1 MVASRRPLAG
11 VRVRTSFTATFLVAV
26 VLVLAGTGFVL
37 VQERQLRNA
46 ITALTEQHA
55 DELASQ
61 LDSTGLSRNRLERLV
76 RRDEA
81 IVQIVSPDGSVL
93 AASDSI
99 EESPP
104 VVPARPA
111 PGSSS
116 VVYVDNLPEEHDDSY
131 VVVVRGVATANGDA
145 FVITAESLD
154 TVEKATGVVVR
165 LLAIGLPV
173 VVVLV
178 GLISYWLTG
187 LALAPVRQMRNR
199 VADITARDRSARVP
213 VSPAGD
219 EITRLAETMN
229 EMLERLEAASARQ
242 RRFVADASHELR
254 SPLTAIRTSQ
264 EISLAHPTNT
274 DWPGTSRDTLAELER
289 LEHLVAD
296 LLLLA
301 RFDDNDPRQT
311 IVDVDLDDIVQTEA
325 ARLRRLG
332 RWDVRSAVEPV
343 RMRGDHDQVS
353 RLVRN
358 LVDNA
363 TRHTSSTVSLRL
375 HRDGTTAVLEIGD
388 DGAGV
393 PPGEEERIFERFVRL
408 DESRERGTG
417 GTGLGLSIAREI
429 ARRHGGDV
437 TVVSGNGAGPG
448 ALFVVHLPAPPA
460 DLDA

>member
-1 MVASRRPLAG
+1 MVASRRTLAG
-11 VRVRTSFTATFLVAV
+11 VRIRTSLTATLLVAV

-55 DELASQ
+55 HDLAIQ
-61 LDSTGLSRNRLERLV
+61 LDSAGLSRDRLESLV

-81 IVQIVSPDGSVL
+81 IVQIVNPDGSVM

-104 VVPARPA
+104 VVAVRPA
-111 PGSSS
+111 PGS
-116 VVYVDNLPEEHDDSY
+116 VAVLYVDSLPEEHDDSY
-131 VVVVRGVATANGDA
+131 VVVARGVATADGDA
-145 FVITAESLD
+145 VIVTAESLA
-154 TVEKATGVVVR
+154 TVEQATGVVVR
-165 LLAIGLPV
+165 LLAVGLPIV
-173 VVVLV
+173 LVLV

-199 VADITARDRSARVP
+199 VAEITARDRSARVP

-264 EISLAHPTNT
+264 EISLAHPENT

-301 RFDDNDPRQT
+301 RFDDNDPGQLV
-311 IVDVDLDDIVQTEA
+311 VDVDLDDIVETEA

-332 RWDVRSAVEPV
+332 SWGVRSVVEPV
-343 RMRGDHDQVS
+343 RLRGDRHQVS

-375 HRDGTTAVLEIGD
+375 RREGAMAVLEIGD

-437 TVVSGNGAGPG
+437 TVVPGNGARPG
-448 ALFVVHLPAPPA
+448 ALFVVHLPTPPP